1 LLVIIICEVV
11 SLRLNVGIGLVELF
25 IGLHNGDFDLFQLNL
40 LDEFQD
46 PFSDLSLLLLDLH
59 MFIEDFLDLVFFDNS
74 FLLRQCLNERRNLF
88 NVRLDQVDQVCLL
101 IGLEFICL
109 SDQLLNLFENLFILL
124 NLVLLHDTHLLQLHR
139 FFE

>member
-1 LLVIIICEVV
+1 
-11 SLRLNVGIGLVELF
+11 
-25 IGLHNGDFDLFQLNL
+25 
-40 LDEFQD
+40 
-46 PFSDLSLLLLDLH
+46 